1 MNLGGMGQPTAELP
15 VEVNGGGEHAEAGK
29 KPAEAWEMTEEQ
41 LAGDWQT
48 GRWLDLHQMWLEWMM
63 ALAQYC

>member
-1 MNLGGMGQPTAELP
+1 MAGEGMNLGETGQLVAELP
-15 VEVNGGGEHAEAGK
+15 VGVDGGGGHAVADK

-48 GRWLDLHQMWLEWMM
+48 GRRP
-63 ALAQYC
+63 AG

>member
-1 MNLGGMGQPTAELP
+1 MNLGETGQLVAELP
-15 VEVNGGGEHAEAGK
+15 VGVDGGGGHAVADK

-48 GRWLDLHQMWLEWMM
+48 GRRP
-63 ALAQYC
+63 AG